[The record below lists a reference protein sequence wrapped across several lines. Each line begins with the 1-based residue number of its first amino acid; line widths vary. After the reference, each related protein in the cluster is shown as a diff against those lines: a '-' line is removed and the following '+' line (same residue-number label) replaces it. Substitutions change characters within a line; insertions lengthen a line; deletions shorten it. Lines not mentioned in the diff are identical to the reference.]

1 MMKTMWNSFKIAFS
15 MYSKLPMP
23 KSDWNGD
30 NISYAM
36 IYFPWIGGLIG
47 IITYGIF
54 RLREWCEVQQTG
66 ISDIT
71 FTVLMVIAPVL
82 VTGGIHMDGFM
93 DTQDA
98 LSSYQ
103 TKERRLEILKDPHAG
118 AFAIL
123 SCAVYFLCYIGIY
136 ASLTERSVKAAAIGF
151 ILSRT
156 LSGLSVV
163 TFPQAKKD
171 GLAATFAE
179 NAAKKTVKI
188 VLGSYLIVLCGVLII
203 TSKGV
208 GIAAAAAA
216 GAVFFYYYRMSLKDF
231 GGITGDLA
239 GYFLQMCEIWVAAA
253 AVGADILLSNI
264 M

>member
-1 MMKTMWNSFKIAFS
+1 MKTMWNSFKIAFS

-30 NISYAM
+30 NIAYAM
-36 IYFPWIGGLIG
+36 ICFPWIGGLIG

-54 RLREWCEVQQTG
+54 RLGEWCEVQQTG

-71 FTVLMVIAPVL
+71 FTVLMVIVPVL

-136 ASLTERSVKAAAIGF
+136 ASLTERSVKAAAVGF

-188 VLGSYLIVLCGVLII
+188 VLGSYLIVLCGVLIV